1 MGTTHPRE
9 GYTHKSKGPFVPE
22 KTVVEDFQCL
32 FSKDVKNVRNALGI
46 SQEQLAGAVNCDA
59 RTIRYIEE
67 EGRCPCTILFLRICG
82 ALGLSPSKY
91 LEDNK
96 SF

>member
-9 GYTHKSKGPFVPE
+9 GYTHKSKERFVPE
-22 KTVVEDFQCL
+22 KTVVEDFQRL
-32 FSKDVKNVRNALGI
+32 FSEDVKDVRNARHI
-46 SQEQLAGAVNCDA
+46 SQEQLAEAVNCDA

-67 EGRCPCTILFLRICG
+67 EGRCPSTILFLRICG
-82 ALGLSPSKY
+82 ALGLSPEKY